1 MSLQHHDQTWL
12 ILDEFYSVNTRKTL
26 RQLLAVQAHIPSHK
40 LAKISGVSAV
50 IFMAMQYRFRRY
62 LKENIAMNTDRR
74 QVLIGAAAGTAI
86 AMTGTSIPASAA
98 APLATGQAP
107 GFYRYKIGDLQITA
121 INDGVAQRPL
131 EGFIRNA
138 DINAVRKA
146 MDDAMLPN
154 TNVTI
159 PFTTLVVNDGKKLTL
174 LDTGNGN
181 SGAPTSGTWMTN
193 FRAAGFTPEQ
203 VDTVVIS
210 HFHGDHINGL
220 RLKEGTTVFANAEV
234 MVPKLEWDF
243 WMDDAKAAAAPDAM
257 KGAFA
262 NVRRVFAPMKSAIK
276 QYDAGKEVVA
286 GINAVAAYGHT
297 PGHTAFV
304 IGGKLL
310 ALCDTTNTPALF
322 VSNPGWH
329 AVFDMDGAG
338 AEATRRKMLDMAV
351 TDKMQVAFYHAPFP
365 ATGHVVKDGA
375 GYRLLPVAWS
385 PAV

>member
-1 MSLQHHDQTWL
+1 MT
-12 ILDEFYSVNTRKTL
+12 V
-26 RQLLAVQAHIPSHK
+26 
-40 LAKISGVSAV
+40 
-50 IFMAMQYRFRRY
+50 
-62 LKENIAMNTDRR
+62 DRR
-74 QVLIGAAAGTAI
+74 QMIAGAAAGTAI
-86 AMTGTSIPASAA
+86 AMTGVSMPADAA
-98 APLATGQAP
+98 APFATTQAP

-138 DINAVRKA
+138 DIAAVKKA

-154 TNVTI
+154 SNVTI

-181 SGAPTSGTWMTN
+181 SGAPTSGTWMAN

-234 MVPKLEWDF
+234 MVPKPEWAF

-262 NVRRVFAPMKSAIK
+262 NVRRVFEPMKSAIK
-276 QYDAGKEVVA
+276 QYDAGKEVVP
-286 GINAVAAYGHT
+286 GINAIAAHGHT
-297 PGHTAFV
+297 PGHCAFV
-304 IGGKLL
+304 VGGKLL
-310 ALCDTTNTPALF
+310 ALSDTTNTPALF
-322 VSNPGWH
+322 VKNPGWH
-329 AVFDMDGAG
+329 AVFDMDGAA
-338 AEATRRKMLDMAV
+338 AEATRRKMLDMAIA
-351 TDKMQVAFYHAPFP
+351 DKLQVAFYHAPFP
-365 ATGHVVKDGA
+365 ATGHIVKDGA
-375 GYRLLPVAWS
+375 GYTMLPVAWS

>member
-1 MSLQHHDQTWL
+1 MT
-12 ILDEFYSVNTRKTL
+12 I
-26 RQLLAVQAHIPSHK
+26 
-40 LAKISGVSAV
+40 
-50 IFMAMQYRFRRY
+50 
-62 LKENIAMNTDRR
+62 DRR
-74 QVLIGAAAGTAI
+74 QLMAATAAATAAWGTG
-86 AMTGTSIPASAA
+86 MTSQADAA
-98 APLATGQAP
+98 APLATSQAP

-121 INDGVAQRPL
+121 INDGIARRPL

-138 DINAVRKA
+138 ELPAVQKA
-146 MDDAMLPN
+146 MEEAFLATDALN
-154 TNVTI
+154 I

-203 VDTVVIS
+203 VDTIIIS

-220 RLKEGTTVFANAEV
+220 RLKEGNAVFANAEI
-234 MVPKLEWDF
+234 MVPAAEWAF
-243 WMDDAKAAAAPDAM
+243 WMDDARAAAAPEAM

-262 NVRRVFAPMKSAIK
+262 NVRRVFEPIKGTVK
-276 QYDAGKEVVA
+276 QYEPGKELVT
-286 GINAVAAYGHT
+286 GINSIGAAGHT
-297 PGHTAFV
+297 PGHTVFA

-310 ALCDTTNTPALF
+310 ALSDTTNHPALF
-322 VSNPGWH
+322 VRNPGWH
-329 AVFDMDGAG
+329 AVFDMDAAA
-338 AEATRRKMLDMAV
+338 AEATRRRMLDMAV

-375 GYRLLPVAWS
+375 GYRMLPVNWS